1 MASVMGICGGLVG
14 PESENVEKPLVFKG
28 FLKDQGR
35 GSAEGGSRRGRGAV
49 EARSRSD
56 RWISAAGRI

>member
-28 FLKDQGR
+28 FLKGQ
-35 GSAEGGSRRGRGAV
+35 GSRFPRGLV
-49 EARSRSD
+49 EVWSRSD